1 MLLKTFQ
8 VTILVLLLE
17 KVKRK
22 HFRKM
27 SAAFRLAKKKYTQ
40 QDLRR
45 IMNETRAG
53 SGKQTEASTRKI
65 DSPLAKYN
73 EAGQLTCALCRSVVR
88 SEAVWKVHIN
98 SKQHKENIEEAK
110 KLKEKSAQSAAADS
124 AKAQP
129 NPQSVP
135 KTLTSGP
142 SPIAT
147 SFKRPS
153 SPSSNSNAS
162 SNKKQKGILKNSN
175 QDLKHSDKND
185 LPEDFFDSGA
195 TIQKDLVNIRL
206 PSSSRLNEDKNV
218 AEAVP
223 EECPPEE
230 EKIPEGFFD
239 DPKAD
244 AKARNIEYRDPN
256 DEEWDRFQKE
266 IKEATTESM
275 AIISEEQ
282 EESTVERQI
291 SEIDEQIRNWSRVL
305 SLEKKKD
312 EVRCK
317 TATALEAGER
327 MLKVKK
333 EKQDHESEDEDDDE
347 AGDFDEFPDWRAKKS
362 FK

>member
-1 MLLKTFQ
+1 
-8 VTILVLLLE
+8 
-17 KVKRK
+17 
-22 HFRKM
+22 M

-45 IMNETRAG
+45 IMNETKAG
-53 SGKQTEASTRKI
+53 SGKQTDTTTKKI

-73 EAGQLTCALCRSVVR
+73 EAGQLTCVLCRSIVR

-110 KLKEKSAQSAAADS
+110 KLKNKTAQSASAA
-124 AKAQP
+124 AQLKSQP
-129 NPQSVP
+129 TPGSTP
-135 KTLTSGP
+135 PPPG
-142 SPIAT
+142 A
-147 SFKRPS
+147 FKRPS
-153 SPSSNSNAS
+153 SPSVSQINANSS
-162 SNKKQKGILKNSN
+162 KKLKGILKHSTNEP
-175 QDLKHSDKND
+175 KHPDAGV
-185 LPEDFFDSGA
+185 LPEDFFESGA
-195 TIQKDLVNIRL
+195 PIRKDLVNIRL
-206 PSSSRLNEDKNV
+206 PSGSRLKEETKET
-218 AEAVP
+218 EAVP
-223 EECPPEE
+223 VEPPLED

-244 AKARNIEYRDPN
+244 AKARNIEYKDPN

-312 EVRCK
+312 EVRHR

-327 MLKVKK
+327 MVNVKK
-333 EKQDHESEDEDDDE
+333 EKRERDSEDEDDD
-347 AGDFDEFPDWRAKKS
+347 GDFDEFPDWRAKKS